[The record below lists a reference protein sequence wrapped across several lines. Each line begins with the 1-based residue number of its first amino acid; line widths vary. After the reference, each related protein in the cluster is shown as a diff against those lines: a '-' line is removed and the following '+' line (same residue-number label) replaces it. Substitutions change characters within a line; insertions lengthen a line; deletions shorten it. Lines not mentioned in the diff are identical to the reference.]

1 MNWLQTLLSIVDSLW
16 LYRWEIAAIIFIIW
30 HRKTVYKDWIFTPL
44 AGGNGKI
51 QIDELVKGI
60 LVIMIIRASDREG
73 ASTEQAYPD
82 IYWIMIFSAIFA
94 IAALKVPI
102 NKAFSNFNK
111 KSEPTQTSTETL

>member
-1 MNWLQTLLSIVDSLW
+1 MKWLETGLQIAESLW

-30 HRKTVYKDWIFTPL
+30 HRKVVYKDWIFTPL

-51 QIDELVKGI
+51 QMDELVKGI
-60 LVIMIIRASDREG
+60 LVVMIVRASDREG
-73 ASTEQAYPD
+73 GSTDQAYPD

-102 NKAFSNFNK
+102 NKAFSNFTK